1 MRSGIIITTSIIAF
15 VLSWIIN
22 HNSVSSY
29 QSGTFLEQSEFQLS
43 GGNDSSVQEKTRY
56 LYVGA
61 KTCVGK
67 CHNNTATG
75 YQNDIWKR
83 SRHSKS
89 YLSLASEKALRYS
102 KRAGINENPQES
114 AICLKCHITGS
125 GLDSSSYGD
134 TYTKEEGIT
143 CEACHKGEFITKSF
157 LPKETDCLR
166 CHNDSVHKT
175 GKFDFNSK
183 YAKIAHPKPEAK
195 LKET

>member
-1 MRSGIIITTSIIAF
+1 MRSGIIITTSIIAII
-15 VLSWIIN
+15 LSRGIN
-22 HNSVSSY
+22 HNSVYLY

-43 GGNDSSVQEKTRY
+43 GGKNSSIQEKTRY

-75 YQNDIWKR
+75 YQYNIWKR
-83 SRHSKS
+83 SSHSKS
-89 YLSLASEKALRYS
+89 YIHLTSEKALRYS
-102 KRAGINENPQES
+102 KRANIKENPQES
-114 AICLKCHITGS
+114 ATCLKCHITGS

-134 TYTKEEGIT
+134 TYSKEEGIT

-175 GKFDFNSK
+175 SKFDFNGK
-183 YAKIAHPKPEAK
+183 YAKIAHPKPKAK
-195 LKET
+195 LKKA